1 MSSFSL
7 SSLFHIVLV
16 LSAFHV
22 SEGFCW
28 KSTSTVSHSYR
39 SIKIRCSTSP
49 DSNPEIVSFR
59 SQAHRTLNSNILHYG
74 SLAAALSLLPLK
86 VLAEETKVLSR
97 SDVGFIDLKS
107 NEPPITNVC
116 WLDIQIGQSP
126 IQRVEISLYGTITPL
141 TAANFKSLCLN
152 ENGVGYKGSEIFRII
167 SEFSVQGGS
176 IGNTPDTPPSKRGR
190 AGRSATGVAFPPEN
204 YKILH
209 SYENGGVISMMKE
222 LTNAGK
228 QDSRFFITLKTDASW
243 GDDRY
248 SAFGRVTKGM
258 DVIRSLVILPVEPPS
273 NYPKTVVSIVD
284 SGCY

>member
-1 MSSFSL
+1 MSCLNPF
-7 SSLFHIVLV
+7 SLFHMVLV

-22 SEGFCW
+22 SEGFGW
-28 KSTSTVSHSYR
+28 KSVSKDGNNCR
-39 SIKIRCSTSP
+39 SVKVRCSSSP
-49 DSNPEIVSFR
+49 DSNPEIISLR
-59 SQAHRTLNSNILHYG
+59 SQAHKTLNSNILQYG

-86 VLAEETKVLSR
+86 ALADEPKVLSR
-97 SDVGFIDLKS
+97 SDVGFIDLTS